1 MYFHLLF
8 VWTFYIYIFK
18 FFTAFNA
25 PLCIQCFYKLFL
37 KNEALCDFPMKKIPG
52 TCRSGT
58 GTAPCGTSR
67 FCNSWIDE
75 PWRASARR
83 FKTSEG
89 LGQNSRAR
97 GLKRPPPKRYAKRGG
112 GACLR
117 PPLAPPRLAYFSRRE
132 RRGRLSP
139 PVLVKSNPT

>member
-1 MYFHLLF
+1 MRHYALNFSIDYL
-8 VWTFYIYIFK
+8 
-18 FFTAFNA
+18 
-25 PLCIQCFYKLFL
+25 L

-112 GACLR
+112 GCLPSAAPC
-117 PPLAPPRLAYFSRRE
+117 PPSFGILFQARAAGPFESVGP
-132 RRGRLSP
+132 G
-139 PVLVKSNPT
+139 